1 MSQPVEC
8 APGIGQRDRVILFD
22 GVCKLC
28 SAWARFLIRFDK
40 HRRFRLATVQSPEG
54 QAILKWY
61 GLSLDQYET
70 LLLIE
75 GPELYTQSI
84 ALIRV
89 LWQLPLPWPLLAIGW
104 LVPRPL
110 RNWLYRRIAVNRYR
124 IFGKYERCILPEE
137 NHRQRFLGND

>member
-1 MSQPVEC
+1 
-8 APGIGQRDRVILFD
+8 LFD

-40 HRRFRLATVQSPEG
+40 HWRFRLATVQSPEG
-54 QAILKWY
+54 RAILKWY
-61 GLSLDQYET
+61 GLPLDQYET

-75 GPELYTQSI
+75 GPELYTEST

-104 LVPRPL
+104 LAPRPL
-110 RNWLYRRIAVNRYR
+110 RDWLYRRIALNRYR
-124 IFGKYERCILPEE
+124 LFGKYEQCTLPEE

>member
-1 MSQPVEC
+1 MSQSVEC
-8 APGIGQRDRVILFD
+8 APGIGQRDHVILFD

-28 SAWARFLIRFDK
+28 SLWARFLIRFDK

-61 GLSLDQYET
+61 GLPLEQYDT
-70 LLLIE
+70 VLLIE
-75 GPELYTQSI
+75 GPKLYTRST

-89 LWQLPLPWPLLAIGW
+89 LWQLPLPWPLFAIGW

-110 RNWLYRRIAVNRYR
+110 RDGVYRCIARNRYR
-124 IFGKYERCILPEE
+124 LFGKYEQCILLEE
-137 NHRQRFLGND
+137 DHRRRFLGNG

>member
-8 APGIGQRDRVILFD
+8 APGIGQRDRVVLFD

-54 QAILKWY
+54 QAILHWY
-61 GLSLDQYET
+61 GLPTDHYNT
-70 LLLIE
+70 MLLLE
-75 GPELYTQSI
+75 GPKLYTEST

-89 LWQLPLPWPLLAIGW
+89 LWRLPPPWPLFSVGW

-110 RNWLYRRIAVNRYR
+110 RNWLYRRVALNRYR
-124 IFGKYERCILPEE
+124 LFGKYEQCALPDGD
-137 NHRQRFLGND
+137 HRERFLGGD